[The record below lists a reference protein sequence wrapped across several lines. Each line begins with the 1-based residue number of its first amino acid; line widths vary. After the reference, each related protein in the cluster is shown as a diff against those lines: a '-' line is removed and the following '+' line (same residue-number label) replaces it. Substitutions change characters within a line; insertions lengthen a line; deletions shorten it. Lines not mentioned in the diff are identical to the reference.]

1 MKINLFDND
10 TLIED
15 YQHNYKEDIKRMMEV
30 CKIYGFEITPYE
42 ADVLWCNF
50 SNRVH
55 VGWLSLPNDD
65 EDLIFILKDEFIRMF
80 ENKTNKRRK
89 K

>member
-10 TLIED
+10 TLVED

-30 CKIYGFEITPYE
+30 CKTYGFEITPYE
-42 ADVLWCNF
+42 ADVFWCNF
-50 SNRVH
+50 SNRVYA
-55 VGWLSLPNDD
+55 GWLSLPNDD